1 MDNTK
6 GLMGYENART
16 ATQDSPLLTR
26 FRAMLSRSGGA
37 PRTLEQRLAEL
48 SDAER
53 KSLIQTAKLVQMG
66 LRMRVASNDYSLGY
80 LDMVNTMYGSI
91 AIDKRQLIAELL
103 DETAPLEFLPQPKP
117 SPREDGLSFYDRPDM
132 QVKPQS
138 EPTQADDDT
147 ASTLEEVLAEVFPE
161 PQLKPQPQPKTPTTF
176 ANKDEFLAAMT
187 PVAKEVAADLGVSHK
202 IVLAQAAL
210 ESGWGKSMKGNNLM
224 GIKSHGEK
232 GGVDIV
238 THEVVNGKKVK
249 ITDSFKQYE
258 SPEDS
263 IRGYG
268 DFLKANSRYKHFL
281 RAGAE
286 NEDAALSALQTSG
299 YATDPQYSYKL
310 ATIIKGLPK
319 DDQS

>member
-1 MDNTK
+1 
-6 GLMGYENART
+6 
-16 ATQDSPLLTR
+16 
-26 FRAMLSRSGGA
+26 
-37 PRTLEQRLAEL
+37 
-48 SDAER
+48 
-53 KSLIQTAKLVQMG
+53 
-66 LRMRVASNDYSLGY
+66 MRIASNDYSMGY
-80 LDMVNTMYGSI
+80 IDMVNTMYGGM

-103 DETAPLEFLPQPKP
+103 DETAPLEFVPQPKP
-117 SPREDGLSFYDRPDM
+117 KTSAQERAMAFYDSSAFNIPSAATEADDASAAITGAL
-132 QVKPQS
+132 PA
-138 EPTQADDDT
+138 PTQ
-147 ASTLEEVLAEVFPE
+147 
-161 PQLKPQPQPKTPTTF
+161 QPKTPTTF
-176 ANKDEFLAAMT
+176 ADKDEFLAAMT
-187 PVAKEVAADLGVSHK
+187 PVAKEVAADLGISHK

-210 ESGWGKSMKGNNLM
+210 ESGWSKSVRSNNLM

-232 GGVDIV
+232 GGVDVV

-258 SPEDS
+258 SPADS

-286 NEDAALSALQTSG
+286 NEDAQLSALQTSG

-319 DDQS
+319 DDEADT